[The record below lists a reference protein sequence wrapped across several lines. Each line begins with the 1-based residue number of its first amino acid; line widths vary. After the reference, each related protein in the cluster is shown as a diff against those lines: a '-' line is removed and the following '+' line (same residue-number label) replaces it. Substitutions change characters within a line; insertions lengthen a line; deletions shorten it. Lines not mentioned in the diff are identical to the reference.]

1 MPLKVFLQIM
11 RQDWQFWL
19 RCEIMMNIPTFTVS
33 QVNRYIKSLF
43 DADLGMQS
51 VFISGEIS
59 NFSNHYKTGHLY
71 FSLKDDSASIK
82 AVMFNRQAS
91 RLRFVPENGMKVIVN
106 GRISVFE
113 RDGVYQ
119 IYVEN
124 MIPDGAGALAVAF
137 EQLKKKLAAEGL
149 FDENRKKPIPAFP
162 SRVGVITSPTGAAV
176 QDIFNVLER
185 RFPKAEVVFK
195 GVSVQGQN
203 APGEMINALEEFSR
217 KKCAD
222 VIIIGRGGGSAE
234 DLWCF
239 NDELLARAIYDCTI
253 PVISAVGHETDFT
266 ICDFVS
272 DLRAPTPSA
281 AAELAVP
288 DMTALMMNT
297 ASLTERLYNAVTAY
311 INGEKRKLE
320 LILEKR
326 SFTHPDRFFGSE
338 KEMLNNINLRLKS
351 AAEKMIYKESNKLTE
366 SVSALER
373 LNPLS
378 VLLRGYSL
386 VSLESNIVES
396 VDKIKKDDKLQIIMS
411 DGSVDCLVLDAKRR
425 KSNGKTN
432 L

>member
-1 MPLKVFLQIM
+1 MK
-11 RQDWQFWL
+11 
-19 RCEIMMNIPTFTVS
+19 IMMNIPTFTVS
-33 QVNRYIKSLF
+33 QANRYIKSLF
-43 DADLGMQS
+43 DSDLGMQS
-51 VFISGEIS
+51 IFIAGEIS
-59 NFSNHYKTGHLY
+59 NFSNHYKTGHMY

-82 AVMFNRQAS
+82 AVMFNRQAAK
-91 RLRFVPENGMKVIVN
+91 LRFVPENGMKVVVN

-137 EQLKKKLAAEGL
+137 EQLKKKLQTEGL
-149 FDENRKKPIPAFP
+149 FDEAHKKPIPAFP
-162 SRVGVITSPTGAAV
+162 KRVGVITSPTGAAV
-176 QDIFNVLER
+176 QDIFNVLGR

-195 GVSVQGQN
+195 GVSVQGAY
-203 APGEMINALEEFSR
+203 APAEMIAAVEEFG
-217 KKCAD
+217 KKNCAD

-239 NDELLARAIYDCTI
+239 NDELLARAIYNCPI
-253 PVISAVGHETDFT
+253 PIISAVGHETDFT

-288 DMTALMMNT
+288 DINALMMNT
-297 ASLTERLYNAVTAY
+297 ASLTERLYSVMTNF
-311 INGEKRKLE
+311 IDSEKRKLA

-326 SFTHPDRFFGSE
+326 SFTDPGNFFKSE
-338 KEMLNNINLRLKS
+338 YDVIDKYAVRLRSAVEKIVLN
-351 AAEKMIYKESNKLTE
+351 EKNKLTE
-366 SVSALER
+366 NVTSLEK

-386 VSLESNIVES
+386 VSLEGKIIES
-396 VDKIKKDDKLQIIMS
+396 VSRIKENDRVIISMS
-411 DGSVDCLVLDAKRR
+411 DGDADCLVLGTKRR
-425 KSNGKTN
+425 NTDE
-432 L
+432 